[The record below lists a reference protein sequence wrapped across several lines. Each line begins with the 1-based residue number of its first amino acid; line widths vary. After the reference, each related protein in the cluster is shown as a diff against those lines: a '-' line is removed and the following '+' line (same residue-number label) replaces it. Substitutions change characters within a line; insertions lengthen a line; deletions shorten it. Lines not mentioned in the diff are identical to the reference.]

1 MTSALDNLTRT
12 AGTPASP
19 ATPST
24 SGGQTLDRQ
33 AFLKLLIAQVRQQD
47 PLKPM
52 EGTEFVTQLA
62 QFSVVEQAIEQS
74 RQLDVVGAQI
84 RGLSNNAATDLVG
97 RSVTVRGNSV
107 AWDGTQSVPV
117 NTTLQGDASEVT
129 LAIRNAA
136 GDTVRTVRM
145 PAQRAGTVS
154 YTWDGKDDRGNAVPR
169 GAYSV
174 AVTARNAQGGSV
186 SATQDVTGR
195 VLRVGYERGYPELE
209 IEGGARAPISDL
221 VSVNAPTT
229 PTSTNNR

>member
-12 AGTPASP
+12 AGTPATP

-84 RGLSNNAATDLVG
+84 RGLVSEVDVLRNLVSGEAHLEGTIDGILDNDYATVSPDTRVELLQGVLADAKVALVTVGLSLVGIISKIDVIDYHPRRATDLK
-97 RSVTVRGNSV
+97 
-107 AWDGTQSVPV
+107 VP
-117 NTTLQGDASEVT
+117 
-129 LAIRNAA
+129 
-136 GDTVRTVRM
+136 
-145 PAQRAGTVS
+145 
-154 YTWDGKDDRGNAVPR
+154 
-169 GAYSV
+169 
-174 AVTARNAQGGSV
+174 
-186 SATQDVTGR
+186 
-195 VLRVGYERGYPELE
+195 
-209 IEGGARAPISDL
+209 
-221 VSVNAPTT
+221 
-229 PTSTNNR
+229 

>member
-12 AGTPASP
+12 AGTTGTP
-19 ATPST
+19 ATPAT

-84 RGLSNNAATDLVG
+84 RGLSNNASTDLVG
-97 RSVTVRGNSV
+97 RTVTVRGNTV
-107 AWDGTQSVPV
+107 AWDGAQSVPV

-154 YTWDGKDDRGNAVPR
+154 YTWDGKDDRGAAVPR

-174 AVTARNAQGGSV
+174 AVTARNAQGV
-186 SATQDVTGR
+186 TVPATQDVTGR

-221 VSVNAPTT
+221 VSVSAPTT
-229 PTSTNNR
+229 PTPTNNR